1 MIKKFENLNELKN
14 AIDASIKGK
23 GRLITL
29 EELLVIMP
37 ERKVKRDI
45 RGILKGLIDKK
56 ATDLMREERESWR

>member
-14 AIDASIKGK
+14 VIDASIKGK

-37 ERKVKRDI
+37 EKKEKRDV

-56 ATDLMREERESWR
+56 ATDLIREERESWR